1 MLPASGRAEL
11 LALAL
16 SAALCGR
23 PAPRTAARSDRA
35 PLRTASAAVSTGTA
49 VGAAQKAG
57 LQRALPLHTHPGL
70 TSPSAAPCRGDPQ
83 KRGRDGGLPSNQTLV
98 VQTRALSLALQG
110 GSAARPERGRVW
122 ELWAAGGTAAPG
134 RAAVPVGTLVAIRTR
149 LSRARLALRRAER
162 ADRDGGGRE
171 ASGWESS
178 DPVWKERAGPGFV
191 LHALPQRG
199 RTELPVTARH
209 SSYL

>member
-11 LALAL
+11 LAPAL

-83 KRGRDGGLPSNQTLV
+83 KRGRDGGLPSNQTLTA
-98 VQTRALSLALQG
+98 QTRALSLALQG
-110 GSAARPERGRVW
+110 GSGAGPCVGAVGCGRNGSARQGCCARGNPRGHPDPS
-122 ELWAAGGTAAPG
+122 EQGP
-134 RAAVPVGTLVAIRTR
+134 TR
-149 LSRARLALRRAER
+149 LAASRK
-162 ADRDGGGRE
+162 
-171 ASGWESS
+171 S
-178 DPVWKERAGPGFV
+178 
-191 LHALPQRG
+191 
-199 RTELPVTARH
+199 
-209 SSYL
+209 